1 MKKSLMT
8 IAIFAAS
15 ACVMASCGGKGAN
28 TANAST
34 NSANATSTDAVE
46 VTYED
51 DGRAMDLLNSV
62 PFTEEGLVSMI
73 TTPEREMLSEPE
85 YEALFLAYSKV
96 PINQE
101 TLELE
106 KNFVGSAK
114 SKAIRG
120 HKIPATSGAIRDNL
134 IHSEFPQVRGIAMMQ
149 YMSIMGV
156 SDNDVAK
163 MLSVLNNEKDLFVI
177 KEGIKALSNEMKK
190 PEVSQFILS
199 KVNHENKNI
208 RKAVSMAIG
217 NSWSIG
223 VKGVKEAALTLMGD
237 ADKDVRS
244 SILSS
249 VGELADDSFVPE
261 LVKVLDDPNQHKMHG
276 YCLRSLYTMWY
287 NYPTHKNTSKAAYDA
302 TMNYLKK
309 TPRTKDVP
317 AWTAIGELQHRND
330 KEYDGW
336 LSRASYYK
344 TGDFLKVMMDIAADP
359 NANWLGRTPAV
370 KVIAKIGSKADLQ
383 KLKAMVQANSG
394 DSSQKFVLDAIEKE
408 L

>member
-1 MKKSLMT
+1 MKKSFLT
-8 IAIFAAS
+8 FAIFIALV
-15 ACVMASCGGKGAN
+15 CVMASCGGKGAN
-28 TANAST
+28 TANANT
-34 NSANATSTDAVE
+34 NTNAAGTEAVA

-62 PFTEEGLVSMI
+62 PFTEEGLISMV
-73 TTPEREMLSEPE
+73 TTPELEMMSEPE

-106 KNFVGSAK
+106 KNFVSSAK
-114 SKAIRG
+114 AKAMRG
-120 HKIPATSGAIRDNL
+120 HKIPATAGAIRDNL

-163 MLSVLNNEKDLFVI
+163 LLGVLNNEKDLFVI

-208 RKAVSMAIG
+208 RRAVALAVG
-217 NSWSIG
+217 NTWSIG
-223 VKGVKEAALTLMGD
+223 VDGIKEAALTLMND
-237 ADKDVRS
+237 NDKDVRS
-244 SILSS
+244 SILSN

-261 LVKVLDDPNQHKMHG
+261 LEKVLNDPGQHKLHG
-276 YCLRSLYTMWY
+276 YCLKSLYTMWY
-287 NYPTHKNTSKAAYDA
+287 NYPKHQNTSKAAYEA
-302 TMNYLKK
+302 TLNYLKK
-309 TPRTKDVP
+309 TPRSKDIP
-317 AWTAIGELQHRND
+317 AWAAIGELQHRNA

-336 LSRASYYK
+336 LSRATYYK
-344 TGDFLKVMMDIAADP
+344 TGDFLKVMMDLAADP
-359 NANWLGRTPAV
+359 NANWLGRSQAV
-370 KVIAKIGSKADLQ
+370 KVISKIGSKGDLE
-383 KLKAMVQANSG
+383 KLKAKIQANSG
-394 DSSQKFVLDAIEKE
+394 DSSQKLVVDAIDKE

>member
-177 KEGIKALSNEMKK
+177 KEGIKAL
-190 PEVSQFILS
+190 
-199 KVNHENKNI
+199 
-208 RKAVSMAIG
+208 
-217 NSWSIG
+217 
-223 VKGVKEAALTLMGD
+223 
-237 ADKDVRS
+237 
-244 SILSS
+244 
-249 VGELADDSFVPE
+249 
-261 LVKVLDDPNQHKMHG
+261 
-276 YCLRSLYTMWY
+276 
-287 NYPTHKNTSKAAYDA
+287 
-302 TMNYLKK
+302 
-309 TPRTKDVP
+309 
-317 AWTAIGELQHRND
+317 
-330 KEYDGW
+330 
-336 LSRASYYK
+336 
-344 TGDFLKVMMDIAADP
+344 
-359 NANWLGRTPAV
+359 
-370 KVIAKIGSKADLQ
+370 
-383 KLKAMVQANSG
+383 
-394 DSSQKFVLDAIEKE
+394 
-408 L
+408 